1 MRVPTPSSTHRP
13 PVAALVWGLAALA
26 LGLTVYLFARP
37 AGSTLLSA
45 NTWSLA
51 DWGRP
56 MLPALLPL
64 TGSLPTLCHTMAF
77 SLLGAVALGSSR
89 HGLLTSTAVWLALGT
104 AFEVLQHPA
113 VARALLSAALPA
125 DTPLAGGL
133 ALLSHYAQAGTFDP
147 LDLLAVLAGGGL
159 AYLVGRSSLPGRQ
172 VPEGGPA

>member
-1 MRVPTPSSTHRP
+1 MRAPTPSSTHRP
-13 PVAALVWGLAALA
+13 PVVALAWGLAALA
-26 LGLTVYLFARP
+26 LGVTVYLLARP

-77 SLLGAVALGSSR
+77 SLLGAVTLGSSR
-89 HGLLTSTAVWLALGT
+89 RGLLASTTVWLALGT

-113 VARALLSAALPA
+113 VAGALLSAPPPT

-133 ALLSHYAQAGTFDP
+133 ALLTHYAHAGTFDP
-147 LDLLAVLAGGGL
+147 LDLLAVLIGAGL
-159 AYLVGRSSLPGRQ
+159 AYLVGRSSLPGLRA
-172 VPEGGPA
+172 PEGEPA

>member
-1 MRVPTPSSTHRP
+1 MRTPAPSSAKQP
-13 PVAALVWGLAALA
+13 PVATLVWGLAALA
-26 LGLTVYLFARP
+26 LGLTVYLLARP

-77 SLLGAVALGSSR
+77 SLLGGVALGSSR
-89 HGLLTSTAVWLALGT
+89 RGLLASITVWLVLGT

-113 VARALLSAALPA
+113 AAGALLWPPLPA

-147 LDLLAVLAGGGL
+147 LDLLAVFTGGGL
-159 AYLVGRSSLPGRQ
+159 AYLVGRSSLPGRR
-172 VPEGGPA
+172 VPVGGPA